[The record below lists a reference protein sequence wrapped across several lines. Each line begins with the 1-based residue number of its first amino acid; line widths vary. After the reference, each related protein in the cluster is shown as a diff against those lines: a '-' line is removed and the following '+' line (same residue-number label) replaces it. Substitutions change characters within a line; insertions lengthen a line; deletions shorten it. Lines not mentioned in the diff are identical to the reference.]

1 MKKIQYLALVMS
13 VVTFL
18 SLVGVG
24 FSIWYNLD
32 VILPNGDGVVTGNE
46 NVITA
51 YAVDRSSDILKCTGN
66 ISMFSYSALSFV
78 GGDSGTIAVP
88 YTIDMSK
95 TDILK
100 DSTRL
105 TFSLTYEEGTIRA
118 LDANGDNTNDGLFT
132 AINGTWNK
140 VEATISINNS
150 DGSTTTI
157 LTATPTV
164 SDDRKTV
171 SFTCEYSKIAKQ
183 ITNGTFVVTYT
194 LTIPETYSDG
204 TTVGNFRRAFGQYLL
219 SNKVNDDGSTTTTK
233 FIVIA
238 EVTIS

>member
-105 TFSLTYEEGTIRA
+105 TFSLTTEENTTK
-118 LDANGDNTNDGLFT
+118 DNAGLFGDAEDGT
-132 AINGTWNK
+132 TKSFSAAI
-140 VEATISINNS
+140 
-150 DGSTTTI
+150 GSVD
-157 LTATPTV
+157 LGDADV
-164 SDDRKTV
+164 SDDGKTI
-171 SFTCEYSKIAKQ
+171 SFTCTYDAISELVQA
-183 ITNGTFVVTYT
+183 NGGNFTLTYT
-194 LTIPETYSDG
+194 LTIPEKYADN

-233 FIVIA
+233 FIVMA
-238 EVTIS
+238 GVTIS